1 MKARRFCFL
10 LLSLLLLSACRKD
23 KIAVN
28 TGTVTPYEIDYP
40 SNFALVPKIKIPAD
54 NPMTVQGVEL
64 GRELFYE
71 TLLSGDN
78 TQACASCHMPETGFN
93 DPLQFSVGIDG
104 LEGKRHSMPLFN
116 LGWMDSLFWDGRS
129 VGLEAQALVPV
140 TDVIE
145 MHNTWPAAVAALQ
158 ETDKYPALFQAAF
171 GTDTITSSLTV
182 KALAQFERTL
192 ISGNS
197 VYDEQ
202 QRSNWAIGA
211 GGLSGSDYFLFI
223 EGRDIFEGE
232 RGDCAHCH
240 GGVSNPLFT
249 DNEFRN
255 NGLDELQDQDDEGL
269 ASVTGNPADFAKFK
283 TPSVRNLL
291 FTAPYMHDGRF
302 NTIDE
307 VIDHYSF
314 GLKDSPTIDPFM
326 KNVDQ
331 GGINLNPEERKALKF
346 FLECLSDTSFI
357 NNPAFQNPALD

>member
-1 MKARRFCFL
+1 MI
-10 LLSLLLLSACRKD
+10 SLLLLSSCRKD
-23 KIAVN
+23 NIALSI
-28 TGTVTPYEIDYP
+28 GSVTPYAVEYP
-40 SNFALVPKIKIPAD
+40 NNFKLVPKIKIPAD

-64 GRELFYE
+64 GRNLFYE

-78 TQACASCHMPETGFN
+78 TQACATCHMPETGFN

-129 VGLEAQALVPV
+129 NSLEAQALIPV
-140 TDVIE
+140 TDVVE

-158 ETDKYPALFQAAF
+158 ATDRYPSLFKAAF
-171 GTDTITSSLTV
+171 GTDSITSDITA

-197 VYDEQ
+197 VFDKQLEAQ
-202 QRSNWAIGA
+202 WAIGA
-211 GGLSGSDYFLFI
+211 GGLTGSDYFLFI

-255 NGLDELQDQDDEGL
+255 NGLDALVDQDDPGL
-269 ASVTGNPADFAKFK
+269 AGVTGDQADYAKFK

-307 VIDHYSF
+307 VIDHYSV

-331 GGINLNPEERKALKF
+331 GGVNLTPSERSALKF
-346 FLECLSDTSFI
+346 FLECLTDSSFVK
-357 NNPAFQNPALD
+357 NPAFQDPELD